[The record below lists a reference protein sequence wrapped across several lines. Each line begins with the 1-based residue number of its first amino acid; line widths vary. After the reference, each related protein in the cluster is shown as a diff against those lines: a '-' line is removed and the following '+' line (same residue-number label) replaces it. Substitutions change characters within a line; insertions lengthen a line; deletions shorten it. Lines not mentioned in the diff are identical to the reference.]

1 MPLLENLVKFGTV
14 ADAGRLDQL
23 QLEAARIVTGMTASL
38 STLYAEITFFYNI
51 VKGDTPV
58 YLSDLL
64 LRTVNQANNY
74 NLRNANNFT

>member
-38 STLYAEITFFYNI
+38 STLYAEITFFI
-51 VKGDTPV
+51 T
-58 YLSDLL
+58 
-64 LRTVNQANNY
+64 
-74 NLRNANNFT
+74 